1 LTFLLV
7 RTLAAGILVVRM
19 RMLPLLEDVGE
30 VLVSR
35 ARDFQV

>member
-1 LTFLLV
+1 MS
-7 RTLAAGILVVRM
+7 VVRM

-35 ARDFQV
+35 ARDIQV